1 MVKVKLLTCATDR
14 PDVTGGENCGRQA
27 SRREFP
33 GNTGIFRTGTL
44 EKPQP
49 VDFPDLGPRRNHN
62 RWIFQYGTLENPQPV
77 DFPDL
82 GPRRNHNR
90 WIFRTGA
97 SENPQ
102 KVVFPTESIGETTKG
117 GFSNPE
123 SRQPRKPGTRPQNKI
138 SNKLKNKTQ
147 NKQVKGALK

>member
-62 RWIFQYGTLENPQPV
+62 RWIF
-77 DFPDL
+77 
-82 GPRRNHNR
+82 
-90 WIFRTGA
+90 RTGA
-97 SENPQ
+97 LENPQ

-123 SRQPRKPGTRPQNKI
+123 CRRIHNRWIFRVRGGFSETLRIFPGNERFISRKCGLYFPEI
-138 SNKLKNKTQ
+138 
-147 NKQVKGALK
+147 

>member
-49 VDFPDLGPRRNHN
+49 VDFPERSFGETTTGGFSGPELWR
-62 RWIFQYGTLENPQPV
+62 I
-77 DFPDL
+77 
-82 GPRRNHNR
+82 HNR
-90 WIFRTGA
+90 WIFRIWDRGETTTGGFSGPELRRIHKSWFFQRKV
-97 SENPQ
+97 SEKPQ
-102 KVVFPTESIGETTKG
+102 KVDFPTRNPGSRVSLERARKTKYQT
-117 GFSNPE
+117 NLKTK
-123 SRQPRKPGTRPQNKI
+123 RKTNR
-138 SNKLKNKTQ
+138 
-147 NKQVKGALK
+147 